1 MHRRWF
7 ITLAGAGL
15 GAKVAPR
22 RVRAQGTTITVFWNR
37 GFYPAEDQAL
47 QSYIDKWQK
56 ATGNRVELSLFTVE
70 DVPRR
75 TIAALQA
82 GTPPDIAFGW
92 TFDFN
97 FAPRWAYDGKLV
109 DVSDVVAPYRDQLL
123 PVALDAVTYLNG
135 RTNQRSIYAVPFHM
149 QTHHIHYW
157 LDILQAA
164 GFKEDQIPHEWSAFW
179 DFWCSKVQ
187 PAARRALN
195 NRSLFGVGVAMSTQ
209 ATDTFYNTQM
219 YLNAYGVEV
228 LDGEGGLLLDKGENR
243 QRLIKALEDYVSIQ
257 RRGCTPP
264 GSISWGDPDNNL
276 NFHNR
281 VLIMTP
287 NPSVSIPAKWL
298 DDYNQNRQSNP
309 QAAEQ
314 ARINYYER
322 IRTIPWPDP
331 PGREI
336 AYPVAVKQAVI
347 FTNSPHIEEAKS
359 FLRGLTQPEN
369 IRAYTYGALGRWF
382 PIRRD
387 MINDSFWT
395 DGTDPHRRVVHEQ
408 YTTRPLHV
416 FPMAINYR
424 FADAQNENVW
434 GKALG
439 RVIVD
444 GWTMDRAVDELIAR
458 VKELLARN

>member
-1 MHRRWF
+1 
-7 ITLAGAGL
+7 
-15 GAKVAPR
+15 
-22 RVRAQGTTITVFWNR
+22 
-37 GFYPAEDQAL
+37 
-47 QSYIDKWQK
+47 
-56 ATGNRVELSLFTVE
+56 
-70 DVPRR
+70 
-75 TIAALQA
+75 
-82 GTPPDIAFGW
+82 
-92 TFDFN
+92 
-97 FAPRWAYDGKLV
+97 
-109 DVSDVVAPYRDQLL
+109 
-123 PVALDAVTYLNG
+123 
-135 RTNQRSIYAVPFHM
+135 M

-157 LDILQAA
+157 ADMLHGA
-164 GFKEDQIPHEWSAFW
+164 GFQDEQIPQEWQAFW
-179 DFWCSKVQ
+179 DFWCDKVQ
-187 PAARRALN
+187 PAARRAQN
-195 NRSLFGVGVAMSTQ
+195 NRGLFGDGVAMSTQ

-228 LDGEGGLLLDKGENR
+228 LDREGRLLLNQGDNR
-243 QRLIKALEDYVSIQ
+243 KRLIQALDDYVNIR

-298 DDYNQNRQSNP
+298 DDYNQNRETNP
-309 QAAEQ
+309 AVAEQ
-314 ARINYYER
+314 ARANYYER
-322 IRTIPWPDP
+322 IRTILWPDP
-331 PGREI
+331 AGKQI

-347 FTNSPHIEEAKS
+347 FTNSPHIEVAKS
-359 FLRGLTQPEN
+359 FLAELTKPDN

-382 PIRRD
+382 PIRKE
-387 MINDSFWT
+387 MANDPYWT
-395 DGTDPHRRVVHEQ
+395 DGSDPHRRVVHQQ

-416 FPMAINYR
+416 FPMVYNPR

-458 VKELLARN
+458 VQELLARS